1 MCALELAAALS
12 FVGVENSGRVPPS
25 RARKFDREAQMNVT
39 SWSRLVPILAT
50 AQEQP
55 LVDPQVVH
63 FMQVP
68 LRTSVKLPHSP
79 QASPS

>member
-1 MCALELAAALS
+1 MAGLVPAISLKRALRLPDRDRRDKPGDDT
-12 FVGVENSGRVPPS
+12 FVV
-25 RARKFDREAQMNVT
+25 AR
-39 SWSRLVPILAT
+39 RLVPY
-50 AQEQP
+50 EQP
-55 LVDPQVVH
+55 VVEPQVSH

>member
-1 MCALELAAALS
+1 MRTFSTLYAASRRPYAVVDGRDKSLNTRFALLPGHDVLENYEHP
-12 FVGVENSGRVPPS
+12 VVE
-25 RARKFDREAQMNVT
+25 
-39 SWSRLVPILAT
+39 
-50 AQEQP
+50 
-55 LVDPQVVH
+55 PQVSH